1 MIYTNQTG
9 LPLSVAVFLATDS
22 YDKDTDTV
30 SATALLKPLRQLILT
45 PRVSAEDASV
55 DVLNMLK
62 SRVGSAIHDG
72 IEYAWKNNYKQAL
85 ESLGYPKGVR
95 ESIVINPTTEQVEEG
110 CIPVY
115 LEQRASK
122 VVNGIKIT
130 GKYDFIADGV
140 IEDFKS
146 TGTFT
151 YVNDTKSNDY
161 ILQGSIYRW
170 LNPDKVTSSIL
181 RIVYIFMD
189 WNTLR
194 AKTDPNYPKQS
205 VMAVE
210 YPLMSL
216 QETENFV
223 INKLNQFLK
232 LKDAPEEQLP
242 LCTDKELWRKDP
254 VWKYYRDPNK
264 TARSTKNF
272 DSKQDAYIRLAK
284 DGGNGL
290 IIEKPGEVVAC
301 KYCPAFMACS
311 QKDKLIEDG
320 SLTL

>member
-1 MIYTNQTG
+1 MIYKNETG
-9 LPLSVAVFLATDS
+9 LPLSIAVFLATDN
-22 YDKDTDTV
+22 YDNEENTV
-30 SATALLKPLRQLILT
+30 SATSLLKPLRQLILA
-45 PRVSAEDASV
+45 PRVSTEDSSV
-55 DVLNMLK
+55 DVLNLLK
-62 SRVGSAIHDG
+62 SRVGSAVHDG
-72 IEYAWKNNYKQAL
+72 IEHAWKNNYKEAL
-85 ESLGYPKGVR
+85 ASLGYPKHVQD
-95 ESIVINPTTEQVEEG
+95 SVVINPSEKQVEDG

-122 VVNGIKIT
+122 EVNGIKIT

-140 IEDFKS
+140 LEDFKT

-151 YVNDTKSNDY
+151 YTNDTKSNDY

-181 RIVYIFMD
+181 RIIYIFTD
-189 WNTLR
+189 WNALR
-194 AKTDPNYPKQS
+194 AKTDPSYPKQS

-210 YPLMSL
+210 YPLMTL
-216 QETENFV
+216 QETENYV
-223 INKLNQFLK
+223 KNRLNQYLK
-232 LKDAPEEQLP
+232 LKDAPEEDLP
-242 LCTDKELWRKDP
+242 LCNDKELWRKDP
-254 VWKYYRDPNK
+254 VWKYYKDPNK

-272 DSKQDAYIRLAK
+272 DSKQEAYIRLAK
-284 DGGNGL
+284 DGGNG
-290 IIEKPGEVVAC
+290 IVIEKLGEVVAC